1 VKGAGIEWEREDGR
15 SAPRGRKSSD
25 FQSPGREIRRFGRLR
40 RQLCSNFVVWKR
52 KKADRDLYYSV
63 HPGNVGLSVSPVPLI
78 WGVAMINQPN
88 ETVTAEAVFEQAGSL
103 HVQGKLDQA
112 EQLYRAILRY
122 DANHIGSLHNLAI
135 LCFQRGRYDDT
146 VALTREVVRLRP
158 DLAVAHNTLGVALR
172 HLGRL
177 EEAEACCR
185 EALRFAPDYAEAHNT
200 LGDVLT
206 ALRRW
211 KEAETCCREALRL
224 APEYAEAYSN
234 LGTVLAALGRP
245 EEAEFCY
252 REALRLK
259 PGDAAALSNL
269 GIVVLSL
276 GRPEEAEICCREA
289 VRLQPGYAEAHNNLG
304 TILIALGRPQEA
316 EICCREA
323 LRLRPGN
330 AEAFNTLA
338 VALSHQPALNWVTV
352 AIAGAVIVAVGL
364 AAAELW
370 TSIGDLEIS
379 AAGWLAVGL
388 GVFVTLALG
397 IGLWSNIAGCKI
409 FNDRTVTG
417 SPSITNS
424 TPLLSVGLFVYNGER
439 FLEDALHSILN
450 QTFRDFELI
459 ISDNASTDRTGEI
472 SQDYARRESRI
483 RYYRSEKNMGAGWNA
498 RRVCELA
505 TGKYFKWAAADDM
518 LEPEFLRRCVE
529 ALESDPACVLAYP
542 KTRVVDANGN
552 FIGNYVTPM
561 ETNSS
566 DPVTRFQ
573 GMLLISSCCY
583 QIFGVMR
590 MSALRQVPSQGS
602 YVNSDRV
609 LLARMSLLGPF
620 YEVPEHLF
628 ISRRHSEQSIRT
640 LPVRL
645 KQPRL
650 FRLSNRHCTLPCPEW
665 WDPAKTRAISFPEFR
680 ELGEYFLSIYRA
692 PLGVGQKL
700 RCYSM
705 LFPWIKTHFRHM
717 LNDLIIAAD
726 QVLYNLQVGKTT
738 LNDFKQEVSPRES
751 KLS

>member
-1 VKGAGIEWEREDGR
+1 
-15 SAPRGRKSSD
+15 
-25 FQSPGREIRRFGRLR
+25 
-40 RQLCSNFVVWKR
+40 
-52 KKADRDLYYSV
+52 
-63 HPGNVGLSVSPVPLI
+63 
-78 WGVAMINQPN
+78 MINQPN

-112 EQLYRAILRY
+112 EQLYRTILTF
-122 DANHIGSLHNLAI
+122 DPNHIGSLHNLAI
-135 LCFQRGRYDDT
+135 ICFQRGRYDDA
-146 VALTREVVRLRP
+146 VALTREVVRLGP

-185 EALRFAPDYAEAHNT
+185 EALRLAPAYAEAQNT

-211 KEAETCCREALRL
+211 KEAETCCREALHL

-234 LGTVLAALGRP
+234 LGTVLAALGRL
-245 EEAEFCY
+245 EEAELCC
-252 REALRLK
+252 REALRFK

-269 GIVVLSL
+269 GVVVLSL
-276 GRPEEAEICCREA
+276 GRPEEAETCCRKA
-289 VRLQPGYAEAHNNLG
+289 VKLQPGYAEAHNNLG
-304 TILIALGRPQEA
+304 TVLIALGRPQEA

-330 AEAFNTLA
+330 AEAFNNLA
-338 VALSHQPALNWVTV
+338 IALSHQPALNWVAA

-364 AAAELW
+364 AVAGLW

-379 AAGWLAVGL
+379 AAGWLAMGL

-397 IGLWSNIAGCKI
+397 IGLMALI
-409 FNDRTVTG
+409 FISSRRGYDEVRRTG
-417 SPSITNS
+417 SPSPMYS

-450 QTFRDFELI
+450 QTFKDFELI

-472 SQDYARRESRI
+472 SQDYARRERRI

-518 LEPEFLRRCVE
+518 LEPEFLRRCIE
-529 ALESDPACVLAYP
+529 ALESDPACVVAYP
-542 KTRVVDANGN
+542 KTRVVDENGN
-552 FIGNYVTPM
+552 LIENYVTPM

-566 DPVTRFQ
+566 DPVTRFR
-573 GMLLISSCCY
+573 GMLLISSWCY

-590 MSALRQVPSQGS
+590 MSALRQVPPQGS

-628 ISRRHSEQSIRT
+628 ISRRHSEQSART

-650 FRLSNRHCTLPCPEW
+650 FRLSNRHCILPCPEW

-680 ELGEYFLSIYRA
+680 QLGEYFLSIYRA

-705 LFPWIKTHFRHM
+705 LFPWIKIHFWNI
-717 LNDLIIAAD
+717 LSDLAIAAD

-738 LNDFKQEVSPRES
+738 QAISS
-751 KLS
+751 KR